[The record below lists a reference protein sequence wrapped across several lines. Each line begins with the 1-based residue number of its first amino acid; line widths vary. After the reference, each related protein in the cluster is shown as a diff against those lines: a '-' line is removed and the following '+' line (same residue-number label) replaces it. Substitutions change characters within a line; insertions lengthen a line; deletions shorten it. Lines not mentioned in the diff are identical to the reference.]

1 MKQTA
6 KDEYINIHVTY
17 CIVLLT
23 IMMFTCVMILMKCTM
38 YYVLIGT
45 VIRIIHSYVQ
55 YLLITVLD
63 EPMKQRVLRSYQ
75 QLCTNSEVRNAN
87 RGIQTY

>member
-1 MKQTA
+1 MHCPFNYNDVYMCDDI
-6 KDEYINIHVTY
+6 DE
-17 CIVLLT
+17 
-23 IMMFTCVMILMKCTM
+23 M
-38 YYVLIGT
+38 YNVIGT

-75 QLCTNSEVRNAN
+75 QLCTNSELRNAN
-87 RGIQTY
+87 GGIQTY